1 LGSVT
6 QRIKKADRRGPAH
19 CAGSLSYETLGLI
32 EDLLGADV
40 ERTAETGCGRSTILL
55 SNLAREHYVF
65 CMDDRELEQSSV
77 GYFRDSA
84 VARQDRVH
92 VTFGPTQE
100 TLFGFG
106 HAGPYDAVLLD
117 GPHGYPFPELE
128 YWSFYPRIRRGGL
141 LIVDDVQIPTIGRM
155 ADVLQEDAMWQ
166 LEALSGKTA
175 ILRRTGAETLP
186 PCGDHWYAQDY
197 NRRRTAD
204 ARVALNDG
212 GELPSF
218 ADRLSG
224 SAATVQKV
232 KGLLHRLMSFG
243 R

>member
-1 LGSVT
+1 MGSVT
-6 QRIKKADRRGPAH
+6 QQMKSADKRGPAH

-32 EDLLGADV
+32 EDLLGSDV
-40 ERTAETGCGRSTILL
+40 ECTAETGCGRSTILL
-55 SNLAREHYVF
+55 SNLARAHYVF
-65 CMDDRELEQSSV
+65 CMDDRELERSSV
-77 GYFRDSA
+77 GYFRDSPI
-84 VARQDRVH
+84 ARHDRVH
-92 VTFGPTQE
+92 ITFGPTQE

-128 YWSFYPRIRRGGL
+128 YWNFYPRMRRGGL

-166 LEALSGKTA
+166 LESLSGKTA
-175 ILRRTGAETLP
+175 IFRRTSAETLP

-197 NRRRTAD
+197 NRRRTAGGG
-204 ARVALNDG
+204 VALKDD

-218 ADRLSG
+218 AERLSE
-224 SAATVQKV
+224 SAAPAQKV
-232 KGLLHRLMSFG
+232 KGLLRRLTSF
-243 R
+243 RR